1 MECESRHCFHV
12 RCASD
17 WLKVRP
23 TCPLCRKDF
32 RSKILDLD
40 IQNVEII
47 EEDEVSMDDEDEEE
61 IVHEEM

>member
-17 WLKVRP
+17 WLKIRP
-23 TCPLCRKDF
+23 TCPLCRENF

-40 IQNVEII
+40 IQNVQITEE
-47 EEDEVSMDDEDEEE
+47 EEDASIDDEEE
-61 IVHEEM
+61 IVNEEI